1 MKNTM
6 KTIHKI
12 LGLLP
17 MMVAALML
25 TACSSEDN
33 TTETPL
39 TPTEETPTN
48 TTAEAKTIHYTVS
61 VSNGGDAQTRATV
74 ESDNKT
80 LYFAADDKLYIT
92 GTDISGVLEI
102 QAGDG
107 TTTGPGTAN
116 ATFEGDLTWTGS
128 DPTPAA
134 DLALTAT
141 LVSAQQTDGTE
152 VSIDATT
159 KAVTVNYPTTAF
171 CADVATAV
179 QKYSNLTGTSTYA
192 TKSFTLEQKTAFLNF
207 AITFND
213 GTATGTNITTTV
225 KNGSTTLSTA
235 TVTTATVSGKVMAKF
250 VLPVDATATLSGA
263 KVVLEGGLF
272 NFTKPFG
279 GSSPK
284 ALTGKVYNV
293 TRNTATILSEI
304 SANYEAQD
312 GDFLTGTLGGNYKIS
327 IADGATVTLN
337 NATING
343 TDNSNYDWAGI
354 TCDNDATLIISG
366 ANTVKGF
373 YAYYPAIYIASGKTL
388 TIQGTGSLDAIC
400 GAESGKAGGAGIG
413 GGVETDC
420 GNIVINS
427 GTITATAG
435 KYSAGIGGGSQAN
448 CGNITINGGNITATG
463 GYDGCGIG
471 SGQGKSVNSSCGT
484 ITITG
489 GTVNATGKN
498 RAAGIGSGA
507 GQQNSPYAYKASCG
521 AISISGTAN
530 VTATGGNDGGSGI
543 GSGDCSNCSTIDISG
558 GTVNATGYGL
568 ASGIGCGREHS
579 TCGAIT
585 ITSGVTSVTAT
596 KGGDSET
603 ATSIGKNGWSST
615 TCGTVTIGGVVY
627 WDGSAYQNGG
637 DDATTGLKHSPYVYA
652 PSN

>member
-1 MKNTM
+1 MKALN
-6 KTIHKI
+6 KI

-17 MMVAALML
+17 TLAAALML

-33 TTETPL
+33 TTENAQ
-39 TPTEETPTN
+39 TPTEPT
-48 TTAEAKTIHYTVS
+48 TTAKTIHYTVS
-61 VSNGGDAQTRATV
+61 VSNGGDATTRATV

-80 LYFAADDKLYIT
+80 LHFATGDKLYIT
-92 GTDISGVLEI
+92 GTDISGVLDI

-116 ATFEGDLTWTGS
+116 ATFEGDLTYTGT
-128 DPTPAA
+128 DPTTPAA

-141 LVSAQQTDGTE
+141 LVSAEQFASLTTASPLIT
-152 VSIDATT
+152 VDAAG
-159 KAVTVNYPTTAF
+159 AVTVNYPTTAF
-171 CADVATAV
+171 CDDVATAV
-179 QKYSNLTGTSTYA
+179 QKYSNLTGTSTYSA
-192 TKSFTLEQKTAFLNF
+192 KNFTLEQKTAFLNF

-213 GTATGTNITTTV
+213 GTATATNITTTV

-235 TVTTATVSGKVMAKF
+235 TVTTATVSGKVMTKF

-263 KVVLEGGLF
+263 KVVLEGGQF
-272 NFTKPFG
+272 DFTKPFG
-279 GSSPK
+279 GASSK
-284 ALTGKVYNV
+284 ALTGKVYNI

-327 IADGATVTLN
+327 IASGATVTLHDV
-337 NATING
+337 TING
-343 TDNSNYDWAGI
+343 TDESSYNWAGI

-366 ANTVKGF
+366 TNTVKGF
-373 YAYYPAIYIASGKTL
+373 YAHYPGIYIASGKTL

-400 GAESGKAGGAGIG
+400 GAGDGKAGGAGIG
-413 GGVETDC
+413 GGASMDC

-435 KYSAGIGGGSQAN
+435 KYSAGIGGGSLAN

-463 GYDGCGIG
+463 RYNACGIG
-471 SGQGKSVNSSCGT
+471 SGRGTSANISCGT

-489 GTVNATGKN
+489 GTVNATGGYE
-498 RAAGIGSGA
+498 AAGIGSGA
-507 GQQNSPYAYKASCG
+507 GKNSSPYDYKASCG

-530 VTATGGNDGGSGI
+530 VTATGGDGGGAGI
-543 GSGDCSNCSTIDISG
+543 GGGNCSDCSTIDISG
-558 GTVNATGYGL
+558 GTVSATGQSL
-568 ASGIGCGREHS
+568 ASGIGCGREES

-585 ITSGVTSVTAT
+585 ITSDVTSVTAT

-627 WDGSAYQNGG
+627 WDGSAYQNSG
-637 DDATTGLKHSPYVYA
+637 DDASTGLKHSPYVYA